1 LRQTAR
7 ALLDR
12 GLQGVAVGGSTGE
25 GPLLDDVESM
35 RVVEWLRE
43 VVPEDRWLIAG
54 VSADSTRAAVR
65 SAREAAGAGADAVL
79 VSPPS
84 YFGPLLGPNSLG
96 DHFRRLADESPVP
109 IIVYNIPRYTH
120 VVLPDA
126 VLRAVAEHERVLG
139 FKDSSGDLKV
149 LAAFRTAAPHL
160 AALVGS
166 GHLFYPALELGAS
179 GGVLAVACFA
189 PEVCC
194 RLFSAYVAGD
204 RVAAGG
210 LQERLTPL
218 AREIVNALGPAGVKA
233 AMEVVGLPGGAVRPP
248 LTSLDARARQRVAE
262 LLAAAGLRAAA

>member
-1 LRQTAR
+1 LRQIAR

-12 GLQGVAVGGSTGE
+12 GLEGVAVGGSTGE
-25 GPLLDDVESM
+25 GPLLDEVESV

-43 VVPEDRWLIAG
+43 VVPGDRWLIAG
-54 VSADSTRAAVR
+54 VSADSTRGAVR
-65 SAREAAGAGADAVL
+65 SAREAAAAGADAVL

-84 YFGPLLGPNSLG
+84 YFGPLLGPAALA
-96 DHFRRLADESPVP
+96 DHFRRLADDSPVP

-120 VVLPDA
+120 LMLPDA

-139 FKDSSGDLKV
+139 FKESSGDLKV
-149 LAAFRTAAPHL
+149 LAAFRAAAPRL

-166 GHLFYPALELGAS
+166 GQLFYPALELGAS

-189 PEVCC
+189 PELC
-194 RLFSAYVAGD
+194 RQLFSAYVAGD
-204 RVAAGG
+204 RAAAGG

-218 AREIVNALGPAGVKA
+218 AREIVNGLGPAGVKA

-248 LTSLDARARQRVAE
+248 LVPLDARARQRVAD